1 MMIFGCRNLLPFVWT
16 ISLLMPTSAQAQDNE
31 PPKLTH
37 ESIGEAPLYEPIR
50 FDVVI
55 EDVSGVFAPS
65 IYYRYA
71 GQVDYRVIELAKE
84 KAKYTAQISGSEV
97 TGDIEYFIEAFDEQG
112 NGPSRLGSPNQPFR
126 IAVGKMTPAIPLPY
140 QEKKKALVS
149 EEPLVPQVVMDAQKN
164 DSLYEKWWFWVTM
177 TVALAAGGTAAAW
190 ALQPAQAEQVSV
202 RVIGPDPYGGLP

>member
-1 MMIFGCRNLLPFVWT
+1 MFEFR
-16 ISLLMPTSAQAQDNE
+16 SLSAFFLAASCLVVGTASAEDSE
-31 PPKLTH
+31 PPTLKH

-50 FDVVI
+50 FNVSI

-65 IYYRYA
+65 IYYRYV
-71 GQVDYRVIELAKE
+71 GQGEYRVVELTKREAV
-84 KAKYTAQISGSEV
+84 YTAQISGSEV

-140 QEKKKALVS
+140 REKKKVLVS
-149 EEPLVPQVVMDAQKN
+149 EDPIVPKVVMQAQKN
-164 DSLYEKWWFWVTM
+164 EPLYEKWWFWVTM

-190 ALQPAQAEQVSV
+190 ALQPVQAEQVSV